1 MKKSSTAFSAVLAFA
16 GIAALAASF
25 VRHTNEETAT
35 VATATAVQAPKV
47 SIADSKDL
55 PTPLPFPYDE
65 EANAT
70 QQVEEVLARA
80 RASGKRV
87 VIDFGGNW
95 CPDCRILSGTL
106 ELPEVKPFVEEH
118 FEMVAI
124 DVGRFDRNLHIP
136 QRFNAKVNGVP
147 WLVIAEPDGTV
158 IHSSYEVT
166 DNGLAHKPQGMVDW
180 LAKWAKPVAQ

>member
-1 MKKSSTAFSAVLAFA
+1 MKTAVLLAVGVA
-16 GIAALAASF
+16 GVAALASQFLRERDDGRPVAAITAPT
-25 VRHTNEETAT
+25 VRV
-35 VATATAVQAPKV
+35 VA
-47 SIADSKDL
+47 SKDL
-55 PTPLPFPYDE
+55 PTPLPYPYDE
-65 EANAT
+65 KANAT
-70 QQVEEVLARA
+70 QQIEDVFARA

-95 CPDCRILSGTL
+95 CPDCRILSGVL

-124 DVGRFDRNLHIP
+124 DVGRFDRNLHVP

-158 IHSSYEVT
+158 IHSSYEIT
-166 DNGLAHKPQGMVDW
+166 DNGFAQKPQAMVDW
-180 LAKWAKPVAQ
+180 LAKWAKAPAH